1 MSCKMILNSE
11 EYEISKLIIK
21 QNNIFSRLN
30 EKKLDELLS
39 IFKFEK
45 WEKNTEII
53 GPNSPKKF
61 YIILSGKVKAYYVN
75 LENNRELTIF
85 LLSTHDIFDV
95 ISLLDKKERTINY
108 TSLDNTVMLSAP
120 INTVRMWVEKH
131 PEINKTLLPYLGE
144 RMSFLE
150 ENLRDTVISDIPTRL
165 AKLILRNI
173 DNDLPEMNLIN
184 DLSHTELAKIIG
196 STRAVINRHL
206 QEFKKNGLIDVQR
219 KKITVLD
226 VNKLLKKVEKKI

>member
-1 MSCKMILNSE
+1 MRCKMILNSE

-45 WEKNTEII
+45 WKKNTEII

-120 INTVRMWVEKH
+120 INTVRMWVEKQ

>member
-1 MSCKMILNSE
+1 MRCKMILNSE

-45 WEKNTEII
+45 WKKNTEII

>member
-1 MSCKMILNSE
+1 MILNSE

-206 QEFKKNGLIDVQR
+206 QEF
-219 KKITVLD
+219 
-226 VNKLLKKVEKKI
+226 